1 MTATAGSDKAPT
13 RSCVRCIMDD
23 RADRRI
29 TFDAAGLC
37 NHCRRY
43 DALIGTRVVKGEA
56 GRAELA
62 RIVDMIKADGRGKDY
77 DCVIGVSGGVDSTY
91 VAYLVKQLGLRPLAV
106 HLDNGWNSELAVMN
120 VENVLKRLGIDLV
133 THVIDW
139 PEFRDL
145 QLSFL
150 KASVPDGEI
159 PTDHAIYS
167 LMWHQ
172 AVKHRVR
179 YVISGLNF
187 TTEATIAPDW
197 SYGHYD
203 WRYIRSVHRRFGTKP
218 LRTFPHISL
227 VGLAWVNLVRR
238 LRTISILNYVD
249 YEKKQAMETIQRELG
264 WRPYGGKHHESIY
277 TRFYQ
282 GYVLPR
288 KFGVDKRYGHL
299 SDMINAG
306 QMDRESALREIQE
319 PTYDPA
325 LQEQDL
331 AYVTKKFGL
340 TPEQFDA
347 IMKAPVKSFRDY
359 PNVFNVIQ
367 GLRGAVN
374 RLRALGLYPR

>member
-1 MTATAGSDKAPT
+1 MNSHTGPAKTPP
-13 RSCVRCIMDD
+13 RECVRCIMNE
-23 RADRRI
+23 RADPRI
-29 TFDAAGLC
+29 SFDASGLC
-37 NHCRRY
+37 NHCNRY
-43 DALIGTRVVKGEA
+43 DALIGTRVIKGQA
-56 GRAELA
+56 GRDALA
-62 RIVDMIKADGRGKDY
+62 RIVDTIKADGRGKDY

-91 VAYLVKQLGLRPLAV
+91 VAYIVKQLGLRPLAV

-159 PTDHAIYS
+159 PTDHGIYS
-167 LMWHQ
+167 LLWHQ

-203 WRYIRSVHRRFGTKP
+203 WRYIRSVHRRFGSKP

-227 VGLAWVNLVRR
+227 LGLAWVNLVRR
-238 LRTISILNYVD
+238 IRTISILNYVD
-249 YEKKQAMETIQRELG
+249 YEKKEAMETIQRELG

-299 SDMINAG
+299 SDLINAG
-306 QMDRESALREIQE
+306 QLTREEALHEIAQ
-319 PTYDPA
+319 PTYDPE
-325 LQEQDL
+325 LQAQDL

-340 TPEQFDA
+340 SPDQFDA
-347 IMKAPVKSFRDY
+347 IMKAPPKSFRDY
-359 PNVFNVIQ
+359 PNVYGVIQ